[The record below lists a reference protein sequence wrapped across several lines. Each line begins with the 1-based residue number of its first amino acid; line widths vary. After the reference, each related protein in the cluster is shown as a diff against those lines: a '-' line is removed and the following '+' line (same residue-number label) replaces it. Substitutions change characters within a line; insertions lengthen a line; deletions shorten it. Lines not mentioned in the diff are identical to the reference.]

1 LSREEPESKESVGK
15 VRSSYTGIVVGLM
28 AWAVVGCSRGPI
40 EFAPNSLY
48 TAVAARENGVQ
59 ADIEGAAEDVRAVVA
74 ELFGT
79 PDEPKWAVEGVVRSE
94 NLARAAGRFYSDE
107 QDVHFGLFRKHCS
120 NCHGVTGDGRG
131 PAAALQNPYPRDFRA
146 GVFKFKSTP
155 RGEPPTRADLRRT
168 IMHGMPGT
176 AMPAFRLLPE
186 SDIEA
191 IIDYVVYLAVRG
203 EVERR
208 LLAIAMR
215 DMDYSSDG
223 TSSGDRWLRPH
234 ERREGDAVGVEQ
246 GEWVADTL
254 TEVLR
259 KWSRFGAEGAE
270 AGSGIA
276 LEKEAPPAT
285 AEVIAAGRELFH
297 GAIANCSSCHGE
309 EGSGQSRLP
318 ADYDDWTKEWT
329 TRLGLDPG
337 DRDATAELRK
347 WSGLR
352 PKSLPARD
360 LTRGSYRAGSEPQA
374 LFLRI
379 VQGIDGTPMPAI
391 NRVTEPS
398 SVGLTDQQVWSI
410 VHYVRS
416 IGGVE

>member
-1 LSREEPESKESVGK
+1 MV
-15 VRSSYTGIVVGLM
+15 
-28 AWAVVGCSRGPI
+28 WAVVGCNRAPI

-59 ADIEGAAEDVRAVVA
+59 ADIEDAAADVRSVVA
-74 ELFGT
+74 EFFGT
-79 PDEPKWAVEGVVRSE
+79 PDEPNWTSEGVVRSE
-94 NLARAAGRFYSDE
+94 NLVRAAGRFYSDE
-107 QDVHFGLFRKHCS
+107 QDVQFGLFRKHCS

-131 PAAALQNPYPRDFRA
+131 PAASLQNPYPRDFRA
-146 GVFKFKSTP
+146 GIFKFKSTP

-191 IIDYVVYLAVRG
+191 LVDYVVYLAVRG

-215 DMDYSSDG
+215 DLDYSSDG
-223 TSSGDRWLRPH
+223 TSLGDRWLRPH
-234 ERREGDAVGVEQ
+234 ERREGDVVSVEQ
-246 GEWVADTL
+246 GEWVAETL
-254 TEVLR
+254 AQVLG
-259 KWSRFGAEGAE
+259 KWSRFGVEGTE
-270 AGSGIA
+270 AGSDKALVEMALVEEVPQATPEMIA
-276 LEKEAPPAT
+276 
-285 AEVIAAGRELFH
+285 VGRELFH
-297 GAIANCSSCHGE
+297 GTIANCSSCHGE

-337 DRDATAELRK
+337 DREATAELRK

-374 LFLRI
+374 LFRRI

-398 SVGLTDQQVWSI
+398 SVGLTDQQIWSI